1 VGYNGSGIMKQNSG
15 RILFFLCLA
24 LSMAG
29 CTAQP
34 VDVVVQKKTAV
45 EQPEALVDEKVMVA
59 EDKVMVTEDPVVDE
73 LPTKVNLNVAFAT
86 QAPNSDWGLPY
97 QEACEEAALIQA
109 RKYFYNE
116 KLDKAIMDVE
126 IKKVVEWETA
136 HFNLYTDTALSEVKI
151 MADEYFGLDV
161 EISEDVS
168 VENIKKQLARGFLV
182 IAPTAGRELG
192 NPNFKQPGPIYH
204 FVVIRGY
211 KGDNFIVND
220 VGTRKGEG
228 YVYAADV
235 LTNAIH
241 DLAVID
247 GQIFRPYEE
256 VALEDSVKQARM
268 LTGAPRVLIVKDKGD
283 GFKIADPDD

>member
-1 VGYNGSGIMKQNSG
+1 MIIKISCL
-15 RILFFLCLA
+15 LFV
-24 LSMAG
+24 LSLLMFISG

-34 VDVVVQKKTAV
+34 ADVVVETKTAV
-45 EQPEALVDEKVMVA
+45 EQPAALTEEKVVA
-59 EDKVMVTEDPVVDE
+59 VVNKVVAMEEPVVNN
-73 LPTKVNLNVAFAT
+73 LPAKVNLDVPFAS

-116 KLDKAIMDVE
+116 KLDKAIMAAE

-151 MADEYFGLDV
+151 MAEEYFGLDV

-182 IAPTAGRELG
+182 LAPTAGRELG

-211 KGDNFIVND
+211 KGDNFSVND

-228 YVYAADV
+228 YVYAAGV

-256 VALEDSVKQARM
+256 TALEDAVKQANM
-268 LTGAPRVLIVKDKGD
+268 LTGVPRILIVKGR
-283 GFKIADPDD
+283 